1 MCSGS
6 GGRSFQLNRVKQLPP
21 TAVEG
26 PCAAKFML
34 KALVGSGDTA
44 GAAAQ
49 SMMDFNTGQHS
60 LRMEP
65 GRAVPVQLA
74 GPWEWSEVGL
84 PMSGCGAFLS
94 EWSGLLPPPLP
105 SRGTGGGCHS
115 AVGPSHG
122 EICQQFWSADTR
134 HPQPLQLREC
144 SLTREAVRRQA
155 VP

>member
-6 GGRSFQLNRVKQLPP
+6 GGRSFQLNRVQQLPP

-65 GRAVPVQLA
+65 GRAVPSSLQAPGNGRRWACLCQA
-74 GPWEWSEVGL
+74 GELSCPSGVAFCPRRFPVERDRWWLSFCSWPQPRRDL
-84 PMSGCGAFLS
+84 PTILECRY
-94 EWSGLLPPPLP
+94 PPPP
-105 SRGTGGGCHS
+105 ASPAQR
-115 AVGPSHG
+115 V
-122 EICQQFWSADTR
+122 
-134 HPQPLQLREC
+134 QPD
-144 SLTREAVRRQA
+144 
-155 VP
+155 P

>member
-49 SMMDFNTGQHS
+49 SVMDFNTGQHS
-60 LRMEP
+60 LRMELGEGSP
-65 GRAVPVQLA
+65 RPACRPLGMVGG
-74 GPWEWSEVGL
+74 GPICVRLGSFPLRVEW
-84 PMSGCGAFLS
+84 
-94 EWSGLLPPPLP
+94 P
-105 SRGTGGGCHS
+105 SAPTASQSRMTGGGCHS

-134 HPQPLQLREC
+134 HPPASPAQRVQPD
-144 SLTREAVRRQA
+144 
-155 VP
+155 P